1 MGIQGT
7 SQGEGKTLMNKSRIS
22 VSSTVETETES
33 TWSAERL
40 LSICSCA
47 VRNASNS
54 QKSLTSHLSGL
65 KEHVFPLKLLFSSG
79 TVSCR
84 ITARVN
90 YKLSRPGRVPSL
102 LNAYPLCACSKA
114 GLSSRDYHRPW
125 VALGNW

>member
-1 MGIQGT
+1 
-7 SQGEGKTLMNKSRIS
+7 MNKSSITES
-22 VSSTVETETES
+22 YTVETEVES
-33 TWSAERL
+33 TWSAERHL
-40 LSICSCA
+40 LICSCA

-54 QKSLTSHLSGL
+54 QKSLTSYLSGL
-65 KEHVFPLKLLFSSG
+65 KEHVFPLELLFSSG

-114 GLSSRDYHRPW
+114 GLSSRDYHRHW